1 MSETTNN
8 VQVEELVDLYNGNV
22 ALRSECF
29 KFSIGQYDDQWYH
42 KDDES
47 IMTMTSGAVCHEDDS
62 DDVNHTICGDS
73 FYNDEMDD
81 CDIVWC
87 EYDEVYAY
95 QSDCEYGYVNRS
107 QEGYFYRDDNCW
119 ICCDDV
125 YYRTSDVAAYN
136 DVYYYESV
144 DGYRHID
151 DAPDEDDDDD
161 DADEYL
167 ASYHSGSRAW
177 RVERNTPWTMG
188 FEVEK
193 EDKDVMKSCYYH
205 DLPHDWTKERD
216 GSLSDSSGFEL
227 ISPVYNLFDVLHEQ
241 DIAASSLLRNHI
253 NAKHSKACGGHIHVG
268 SKLYTTEQ
276 LFEGISGFL
285 PLLYSIY
292 ENRVDINYCKA
303 KKKHEYLNRDK
314 YSAVYVRPETLE
326 FRIFPAVK
334 SIDNLKWR
342 IELIRIMVRNFG
354 RTERE
359 ILTMLCDRKSFLH
372 EHLTKVIKP
381 ENMLSKVSLFVRY
394 SSIYNDT
401 DLGGQSTDIN

>member
-1 MSETTNN
+1 MSENNSN
-8 VQVEELVDLYNGNV
+8 VQVEELVDLYNGEV

-29 KFSIGQYDDQWYH
+29 KFTIGQYDDQWYH
-42 KDDES
+42 KDDVG
-47 IMTMTSGAVCHEDDS
+47 IITLPSGSVCHQDDG
-62 DDVNHTICGDS
+62 DDISHTHCGDA
-73 FYNDEMDD
+73 FHEDERDTL
-81 CDIVWC
+81 DIEWC

-95 QSDCEYGYVNRS
+95 RNDCEYGYINRRT
-107 QEGYFYRDDNCW
+107 EGYFLTDDNDYVE
-119 ICCDDV
+119 CDGY
-125 YYRTSDVAAYN
+125 YYRNDNVANYN
-136 DVYYYESV
+136 DIYYYDSV
-144 DGYRHID
+144 QEYRHID
-151 DAPDEDDDDD
+151 DAPDDDDDT
-161 DADEYL
+161 DEYL

-193 EDKDVMKSCYYH
+193 EDAGVLRSCHYH
-205 DLPHDWTKERD
+205 ELPHSWTKEHD
-216 GSLSDSSGFEL
+216 SSLDDSSGFEL

-241 DIAASSLLRNHI
+241 DIAASSLLSSHI

-268 SKLYTTEQ
+268 SKLYTTEE

-292 ENRVDINYCKA
+292 ESRVDINYCKA
-303 KKKHEYLNRDK
+303 KKKHEYLSRDK

-334 SIDNLKWR
+334 SVDNLKWR

-394 SSIYNDT
+394 SSIYNDA
-401 DLGGQSTDIN
+401 DLDGQSTDIN